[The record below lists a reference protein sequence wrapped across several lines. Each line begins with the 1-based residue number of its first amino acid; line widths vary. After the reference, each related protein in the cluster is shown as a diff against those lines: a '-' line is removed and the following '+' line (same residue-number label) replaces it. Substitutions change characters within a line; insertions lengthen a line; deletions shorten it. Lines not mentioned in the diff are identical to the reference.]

1 MRASALITAPRR
13 AAEHRYAQHPAR
25 SGRRAAAKLTV
36 HQLVTI
42 ACVGGLTVVA
52 CGCGAGTDDPPA
64 SILTRA
70 AASDAAFGVRYSF
83 HTRFTD
89 DDGTHRVR
97 GYGQA
102 QADQRRSRTVLLD
115 GKMRVE
121 TIVDGDEEYSGGDA
135 AATVLLESP
144 SRDVRWTKLDL
155 SRFLDAG
162 YLDRVCSADPPV
174 KITGVLAH
182 SDPTIKKLGAGR
194 VDGRRTQRYRVTTT
208 YGRILDVLAGN
219 TDAAQCN
226 AHDRSATFLAELW
239 IDRRNLVRR
248 VRLRYRL
255 VDGATDETHDITGY
269 DRSVRITVPSA
280 RTVGDVTDPILKL
293 ADSVCK
299 TSDAC

>member
-1 MRASALITAPRR
+1 MLTAR
-13 AAEHRYAQHPAR
+13 
-25 SGRRAAAKLTV
+25 
-36 HQLVTI
+36 QLVTI
-42 ACVGGLTVVA
+42 ACVGGLTVVTS
-52 CGCGAGTDDPPA
+52 GCGAGTDDPPA

-89 DDGTHRVR
+89 DDGTDRVR

-102 QADQRRSRTVLLD
+102 QADQRRRRTVLVD
-115 GKMRVE
+115 GKTRIE
-121 TIVDGDEEYSGGDA
+121 TILDGDEEYSGGDA

-144 SRDVRWTKLDL
+144 SRDVRWTKLDR

-162 YLDRVCSADPPV
+162 YLDMVCGADPPV

-182 SDPTIKKLGAGR
+182 SDPTIRKLGAGS
-194 VDGRRTQRYRVTTT
+194 VDGRHTQRYRVTTT

-219 TDAAQCN
+219 DDVAQCD
-226 AHDRSATFLAELW
+226 AHDRSATFVAELW

-255 VDGATDETHDITGY
+255 VDGATDETRDITSYTAACASPCPAPG
-269 DRSVRITVPSA
+269 PSA
-280 RTVGDVTDPILKL
+280 M
-293 ADSVCK
+293 
-299 TSDAC
+299 